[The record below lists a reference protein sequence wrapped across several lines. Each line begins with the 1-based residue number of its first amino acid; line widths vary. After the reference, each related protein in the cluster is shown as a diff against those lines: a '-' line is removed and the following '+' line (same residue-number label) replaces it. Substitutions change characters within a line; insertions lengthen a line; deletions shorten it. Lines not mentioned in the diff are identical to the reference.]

1 MDFKRDGRICGRT
14 GRNVIMDILTT
25 HKDFLNRLSNKYK
38 YLGKDDIYNQLIVY
52 LLESYAE
59 PRIENKEAYALA
71 RLRTLVRKEKREK
84 VINYGLTI
92 NKSEELPEPQ
102 IELDT
107 LLDNLKDRQKTILN
121 LYYNYGF
128 DQKEIADSM
137 GISQQYIS
145 KLHKEAL
152 DILSKEK
159 ARIS

>member
-71 RLRTLVRKEKREK
+71 RIRTLVRKADREK
-84 VINYGLTI
+84 TINYGLEI
-92 NKSEELPEPQ
+92 NREETPGNNISFEEL
-102 IELDT
+102 LDKLT
-107 LLDNLKDRQKTILN
+107 NNTQKNILN

-128 DQKEIADSM
+128 TQKEIAESL
-137 GISQQYIS
+137 GLSQQYVS
-145 KLHKEAL
+145 KLYKKS
-152 DILSKEK
+152 LSVLNKK